1 MFMPDKGPYLRA
13 AVLCENVIED
23 KQGVLSLIR
32 VVDRFQHLAV
42 GSDAPAEMPPLP
54 VSVHLVLIFASGE
67 AHGRGEIRLA
77 VQKPDGLSQDLST
90 VPVLWEGED
99 RGANINLQL
108 NMVLTIE
115 GLYWI
120 EVRLENEL
128 LTRVPLRVV
137 YLRMS
142 SPGTQGVQFG

>member
-1 MFMPDKGPYLRA
+1 MPENGPYLRA

-32 VVDRFQHLAV
+32 IVDRFQQVAV
-42 GSDAPAEMPPLP
+42 GPGAPTEMPPLP
-54 VSVHLVLIFASGE
+54 VSVHLVLMFTSGE
-67 AHGRGEIRLA
+67 ARGRSEIRLA
-77 VQKPDGLSQDLST
+77 IRKPDGLSQDLST

-99 RGANINLQL
+99 RGANINIQM
-108 NMVLTIE
+108 NTVLTIE

-120 EVRLENEL
+120 EVRLEDEM

-142 SPGTQGVQFG
+142 SPGTQAVQFG

>member
-1 MFMPDKGPYLRA
+1 MPENGPYLRA

-32 VVDRFQHLAV
+32 VVDRFQQMAV
-42 GSDAPAEMPPLP
+42 GPGAPAEMPPLP
-54 VSVHLVLIFASGE
+54 VSVHLVLMFASGE
-67 AHGRGEIRLA
+67 ARGRGEIRLA
-77 VQKPDGLSQDLST
+77 IRKPDGLSQDLTT
-90 VPVLWEGED
+90 VAVLWEGED
-99 RGANINLQL
+99 RGANINIQL
-108 NMVLTIE
+108 STVLTIE

-137 YLRMS
+137 YLRTS